1 MLVRLTCTCIAA
13 MGDLAIE
20 YGGDTRAKGFGMRRG
35 RGARGDGDGREEGR
49 TDGRSVVFVV
59 FVIHVNDARARD
71 HSSNSE
77 KKSMV
82 ERRASMKASTSAGVL

>member
-59 FVIHVNDARARD
+59 FVIHVNDARAAITPRTRRR
-71 HSSNSE
+71 SLWWSE
-77 KKSMV
+77 G
-82 ERRASMKASTSAGVL
+82 RR

>member
-1 MLVRLTCTCIAA
+1 MLVRVTCTCIAA

-20 YGGDTRAKGFGMRRG
+20 YGGDTRAKGFGTRRG
-35 RGARGDGDGREEGR
+35 RGATATGERRDGRTECG
-49 TDGRSVVFVV
+49 FVV